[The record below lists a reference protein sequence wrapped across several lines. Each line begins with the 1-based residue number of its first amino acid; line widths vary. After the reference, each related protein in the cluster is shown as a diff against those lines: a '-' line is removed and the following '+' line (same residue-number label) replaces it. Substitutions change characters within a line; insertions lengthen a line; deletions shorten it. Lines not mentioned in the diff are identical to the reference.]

1 MAAILGNARKCY
13 IGTSL
18 TAGWTWL
25 TGEQTNSFNRSGNLV
40 EVSDKSTVW
49 QQFIAGVRGATAA
62 VTVHAD
68 DSDAQQTALINA
80 LAAGTKVFVFIGEV
94 TGTSS
99 ISLSKG
105 DAFEA
110 YVGAV
115 NDTNDNGAV
124 STRQIELT
132 VNGAPVHYPA
142 EVSNG

>member
-18 TAGWTWL
+18 TAGWVWL

-49 QQFIAGVRGATAA
+49 QKFIAGVRGATAS

-68 DSDAQQTALINA
+68 DSDAQQTAVINA
-80 LAAGTKVFVFIGEV
+80 LAAGTKVYVFIGEV
-94 TGTSS
+94 TGSGT
-99 ISLSKG
+99 ITLSKG

-124 STRQIELT
+124 ASRQIELT
-132 VNGAPVHYPA
+132 VDGAPVHYPTG
-142 EVSNG
+142 SNSQ